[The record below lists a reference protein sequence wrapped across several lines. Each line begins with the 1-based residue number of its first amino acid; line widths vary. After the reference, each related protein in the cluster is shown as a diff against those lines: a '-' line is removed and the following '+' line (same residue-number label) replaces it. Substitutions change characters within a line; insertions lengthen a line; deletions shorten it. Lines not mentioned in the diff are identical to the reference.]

1 MKGFFYS
8 ENIYNALRE
17 LSPRDRSIMRDALD
31 AYIFMGE
38 LPVFT
43 GMKKALFI
51 MLKSEIENQAT
62 TTETNETTAPKK
74 QEPAT
79 EIHKTKT
86 KSEIINEFK
95 EEPDKDAVFIKLP
108 RVSLKP
114 EPKEERTP
122 SLPPV
127 MRGASPGVYSFAS
140 AYGITQG
147 ELFTPPILD
156 LKPKEEMRAVEAKQ
170 IKLPPSLEK
179 EQTEKI
185 DERANQKRFTRPKLD
200 EVKEYYNKLTKKN
213 LNDCRIFAE
222 TFITFYDS
230 KGWRVGSSPMKS
242 WKAAIRTW
250 LIKDGYYSLKSDAD
264 LYAEDLR
271 RKQEAEGKQTG
282 KQEELFNG
290 GSIHSS
296 YFPFLSE
303 PPPICPIGQW
313 QQDFEEVCRDA
324 TLKNVFNTM
333 HYYNELKEQG
343 KSKIPHMRDA
353 AGNFTL
359 KTYKSHWDTALIV
372 ARQLYPE
379 KFKALQGSHPDDIAL
394 QYTLAYRLKVLTLGI
409 HTTEQ
414 IERIKTLT
422 RRAESDTG

>member
-31 AYIFMGE
+31 AYIFTGE
-38 LPVFT
+38 LPAFT
-43 GMKKALFI
+43 GMKKALFL
-51 MLKSEIENQAT
+51 MLKSEIESEDR
-62 TTETNETTAPKK
+62 TTERAAPIIKDK
-74 QEPAT
+74 AEPDT
-79 EIHKTKT
+79 EIQKEKT
-86 KSEIINEFK
+86 KSEIIAEFK
-95 EEPDKDAVFIKLP
+95 TAPDTDAVFIKLP
-108 RVSLKP
+108 RVTLKQ
-114 EPKEERTP
+114 EPREEPTP
-122 SLPPV
+122 LA
-127 MRGASPGVYSFAS
+127 MHTSPGVYSFAS

-147 ELFTPPILD
+147 ELFTPRVLS
-156 LKPKEEMRAVEAKQ
+156 LNAKPKEEPRAVELKPSQ
-170 IKLPPSLEK
+170 VPPHLEK
-179 EQTEKI
+179 EQKEKTPAK
-185 DERANQKRFTRPKLD
+185 EKRFTRPKLD

-230 KGWRVGSSPMKS
+230 KGWRVGSSLMKS
-242 WKAAIRTW
+242 WKAAVRTW

-271 RKQEAEGKQTG
+271 HRQEQEQENN

-290 GSIHSS
+290 GSSFS
-296 YFPFLSE
+296 YFPIHKE
-303 PPPICPIGQW
+303 PPPICPINEW

-333 HYYNELKEQG
+333 YYYNKFKEEG
-343 KSKIPHMRDA
+343 RSKIIHMRGA

-359 KTYKSHWDTALIV
+359 KTYKSHWETALIV
-372 ARQLYPE
+372 ARRLYPE
-379 KFKALQGSHPDDIAL
+379 KFKALQESYPDDIAL

-409 HTTEQ
+409 HTTTQ
-414 IERIKTLT
+414 TERIKNLT
-422 RRAESDTG
+422 RGAENDTG